1 MTNIDSPDEEAQ
13 SRTINTD
20 NTSGSPPLESNPGTT
35 QPIEKIE
42 TKANSSSVEEQST
55 TKNIVDISSSPAHG
69 SNSGTHTYK
78 FR

>member
-1 MTNIDSPDEEAQ
+1 MKNIDSPDEEAQ
-13 SRTINTD
+13 SRTTNTD
-20 NTSGSPPLESNPGTT
+20 TTSGSPPLKSNPGTT
-35 QPIEKIE
+35 QTIEKIE